1 MTVSIKLR
9 LATLLGV
16 GLTVSAC
23 DIVEL
28 ATNPAPRF
36 EQQWNLPADSTV
48 ISVGTLLPPS
58 VSIYS
63 TPGSVPED
71 SIAFQLSMNLSPISR
86 RVGDDCAQCQAMDG
100 QTTIKPAFVLSSGST
115 TALPADVISG
125 SLVGGQ
131 VDVQVTNTLSFD
143 PIRVK
148 TGPGAQGYMVIVI
161 RSGSLV
167 IARDSVNGATTA
179 FAPGTVLT
187 RPLTLQSAVVSGAVS
202 VDLTINSPVGDH
214 NVPISATGRVNA
226 SPSVQDFRIASA
238 RINVTARPL
247 MSPGNDSIPL
257 DGIDASITD
266 HVIAASLDMTI
277 SNPFAIAGNVDVR
290 FGYGSSQT
298 ISKTIAMPTGI
309 DQLRSVSLDQAE
321 LRTLFGQKVGL
332 SVNGLVSSAGPIDI
346 TPKQVVSIANRLRLT
361 ILTGG
366 GN

>member
-1 MTVSIKLR
+1 MTAPITLR
-9 LATLLGV
+9 RATLLGL

-28 ATNPAPRF
+28 ATNPSPRF

-63 TPGSVPED
+63 TPGSTPPD
-71 SIAFQLSMNLSPISR
+71 SSAFQLSMNLLPISR
-86 RVGDDCAQCQAMDG
+86 RVGDDCAQCQTQDG
-100 QTTIKPAFVLSSGST
+100 QVTIKPAFVLSSGSS
-115 TALPADVISG
+115 TALPADVASG

-131 VDVQVTNTLSFD
+131 IDVRLTNTLSFD

-148 TGPGAQGYMVIVI
+148 TGPGAQGFMLIVL

-202 VDLTINSPVGDH
+202 IDLTINSPVCDH
-214 NVPISATGRVNA
+214 NVLIDASGRVSATAAVHE
-226 SPSVQDFRIASA
+226 FRLASA
-238 RINVTARPL
+238 RINVSGRPL
-247 MSPGNDSIPL
+247 MSLGTDSIPL

-266 HVIAASLDMTI
+266 HVMSAALDMTI
-277 SNPFAIAGNVDVR
+277 SNPFAIAGDVDVQ
-290 FGYGSSQT
+290 FGYGPAQA
-298 ISKTIAMPTGI
+298 ISKTIAMPTGV
-309 DQLRSVSLDQAE
+309 DQLRSVSLDQSE

-332 SVNGLVSSAGPIDI
+332 RVNGVVSSTGPIDV

-361 ILTGG
+361 ILAGG
-366 GN
+366 TN

>member
-1 MTVSIKLR
+1 MTAFIKLR
-9 LATLLGV
+9 RASLLAV

-63 TPGSVPED
+63 TPGSSPAD
-71 SIAFQLSMNLSPISR
+71 SSAFQLAMNLAPISR

-148 TGPGAQGYMVIVI
+148 TGPGAQGYML
-161 RSGSLV
+161 LV
-167 IARDSVNGATTA
+167 HRITRHPARTA
-179 FAPGTVLT
+179 AANEAQVAL
-187 RPLTLQSAVVSGAVS
+187 
-202 VDLTINSPVGDH
+202 
-214 NVPISATGRVNA
+214 
-226 SPSVQDFRIASA
+226 SA
-238 RINVTARPL
+238 R
-247 MSPGNDSIPL
+247 
-257 DGIDASITD
+257 
-266 HVIAASLDMTI
+266 
-277 SNPFAIAGNVDVR
+277 AGL
-290 FGYGSSQT
+290 Y
-298 ISKTIAMPTGI
+298 
-309 DQLRSVSLDQAE
+309 
-321 LRTLFGQKVGL
+321 
-332 SVNGLVSSAGPIDI
+332 
-346 TPKQVVSIANRLRLT
+346 ANRVEGQLACPPHF
-361 ILTGG
+361 
-366 GN
+366 

>member
-1 MTVSIKLR
+1 MTFPQTLR
-9 LATLLGV
+9 RATLLGL

-58 VSIYS
+58 VSIFS
-63 TPGSVPED
+63 TPGSAPPD
-71 SIAFQLSMNLSPISR
+71 SSAFQLTMNLLPISR
-86 RVGDDCAQCQAMDG
+86 RLGDDCAQCQTLDG

-115 TALPADVISG
+115 TALPADVVSG

-131 VDVQVTNTLSFD
+131 IEVQVTNTLSFD

-148 TGPGAQGYMVIVI
+148 AGPGTQGYMLIVL

-187 RPLTLQSAVVSGAVS
+187 RPVTLQSAVVSGAVS
-202 VDLTINSPVGDH
+202 VDLTINSPVGDQ
-214 NVPISATGRVNA
+214 NVPISASGRVNA
-226 SPSVQDFRIASA
+226 SALVQDFRLASA
-238 RINVTARPL
+238 RINVSGRPFV
-247 MSPGNDSIPL
+247 SPGTDSIPL

-266 HVIAASLDMTI
+266 HVIAAALDMTI
-277 SNPFAIAGNVDVR
+277 SNPFAIAGDVDVQ
-290 FGYGSSQT
+290 FGYGPSQA
-298 ISKTIAMPTGI
+298 ISKTIAMPTGV
-309 DQLRSVSLDQAE
+309 DQLRSVSLDQTE

-332 SVNGLVSSAGPIDI
+332 RVDGLVSSTGPIDI
-346 TPKQVVSIANRLRLT
+346 TPRQVVSIANRLRLT